1 MNKKLQMLV
10 EEFSHE
16 LQERFP
22 GVSLEVYPRHR
33 KQAYVYVT
41 PPEKSIWDG
50 DGIWDLLDS
59 MAQKESD
66 VLVETGYSIVLL
78 PRYRHLPP
86 VNMALLRERSAGWR
100 SSEEERQPVAG

>member
-33 KQAYVYVT
+33 KQAYVYVM
-41 PPEKSIWDG
+41 PPEKSVWDG
-50 DGIWDLLDS
+50 EGIWDLLNS
-59 MAQKESD
+59 MAEKETD
-66 VLVETGYSIVLL
+66 TLVETGYSIILL
-78 PRYRHLPP
+78 PRFRQPP
-86 VNMALLRERSAGWR
+86 VVDMARLRERAAQWKIDAQ
-100 SSEEERQPVAG
+100 SEA

>member
-33 KQAYVYVT
+33 KQAYVYVM
-41 PPEKSIWDG
+41 PPEKSVWDG
-50 DGIWDLLDS
+50 EGIWDLLDS

-78 PRYRHLPP
+78 PLFRQRPP
-86 VNMALLRERSAGWR
+86 VNMALLRERSAAWH
-100 SSEEERQPVAG
+100 SHQEEREQVAG